1 MTDSRRNRATLIVG
15 AGIPLEWRREPMSVE
30 GLSVPQGRLDWSW
43 DGGRE
48 MRVKLTGTRRGV
60 RLGPAFPTDATLRVE
75 HEDTPR

>member
-1 MTDSRRNRATLIVG
+1 MNVQ
-15 AGIPLEWRREPMSVE
+15 

-60 RLGPAFPTDATLRVE
+60 RLGPSFPADAKLLVE
-75 HEDTPR
+75 YQDTPR